1 MSRRHAGRRAVEAP
15 PPPVRRA
22 APIARPP
29 QYKLDQSLM
38 YKLEQQHEAALSR
51 ARAAV
56 ANSED
61 ALSRLDVNLAPSS
74 AGACSGG
81 QQALTHPHAVFIP
94 GYAYEAP
101 AVRSAPPPL
110 PEYGAQY
117 GAPAASSHA
126 FAELV
131 HARRQGSLDRATVAT
146 AGFGGGGG
154 GGGGGGMPAYGNLAA
169 YRPEG
174 NSVPAVRPP
183 VTDFTSAC
191 GMAGFADA
199 VAAHLRG
206 TSATGTST
214 PSAHGGVGTS
224 VAAQL
229 ILSSRELAAQ
239 LMEAAQRQVLTATAL
254 STAAAQTT
262 CSRRPD
268 EYQFRRPPAVKIG
281 NGVNGAAHVHGSIV
295 SGGGGGGEGGTA
307 AANVPPARTAAPAR
321 TIVGASSPLPFSPGL
336 SPGHR
341 PPPSLTLG
349 QSHLNGTT
357 ASPTGHVSPS
367 PQYPTAR
374 REVEA
379 IVAAM
384 KQLPEGMGA
393 SERAAQVAAISNA
406 ISSQLASAS
415 EAHSHGRPPVET
427 ALRRRY
433 TEAAFAAVSPQTHL
447 QTQTRTANTA
457 SGLSAQQTASRP
469 RPPGQTAGRETMYGS
484 RQ

>member
-1 MSRRHAGRRAVEAP
+1 
-15 PPPVRRA
+15 
-22 APIARPP
+22 
-29 QYKLDQSLM
+29 M

-117 GAPAASSHA
+117 GAPSASSHAPAASSHA

-146 AGFGGGGG
+146 AGLGGGGG

-183 VTDFTSAC
+183 VTDFTSAS

-199 VAAHLRG
+199 VAAHLR
-206 TSATGTST
+206 GTST

-281 NGVNGAAHVHGSIV
+281 NGVNGAAHVHGSLV
-295 SGGGGGGEGGTA
+295 SGGGGGGEGGAA

-321 TIVGASSPLPFSPGL
+321 TIAGASSPLPFSPGL

-341 PPPSLTLG
+341 PPPSLILG

-415 EAHSHGRPPVET
+415 EVHSHGRPPVET

-457 SGLSAQQTASRP
+457 SGLSAQQTATRP

>member
-1 MSRRHAGRRAVEAP
+1 
-15 PPPVRRA
+15 
-22 APIARPP
+22 
-29 QYKLDQSLM
+29 M

-117 GAPAASSHA
+117 GAPSASSHAPAASSHA

-154 GGGGGGMPAYGNLAA
+154 GGGGGMPAYGNLAGNLAA

-191 GMAGFADA
+191 GMTGFADA

-307 AANVPPARTAAPAR
+307 TANVPPARTAAPAR
-321 TIVGASSPLPFSPGL
+321 TIAGASSPLPFSPGL

-341 PPPSLTLG
+341 PPPSLILG

-457 SGLSAQQTASRP
+457 SGLSAQQTATRP

>member
-1 MSRRHAGRRAVEAP
+1 
-15 PPPVRRA
+15 
-22 APIARPP
+22 
-29 QYKLDQSLM
+29 M

-94 GYAYEAP
+94 GYAYETT

-117 GAPAASSHA
+117 GAPSASSHAPAASSHA

-131 HARRQGSLDRATVAT
+131 HARRQGSLDRATMAT
-146 AGFGGGGG
+146 AGLGGGGG

-191 GMAGFADA
+191 GMTGFADA

-214 PSAHGGVGTS
+214 PSVHGGVGTS

-321 TIVGASSPLPFSPGL
+321 TIAGASSPLPFSPGL

-341 PPPSLTLG
+341 PPPSLILG

-457 SGLSAQQTASRP
+457 SGLSAQQTATRP

>member
-1 MSRRHAGRRAVEAP
+1 
-15 PPPVRRA
+15 
-22 APIARPP
+22 
-29 QYKLDQSLM
+29 M

-117 GAPAASSHA
+117 GAPSASSHAPAASSHA

-146 AGFGGGGG
+146 AGLGGGGG
-154 GGGGGGMPAYGNLAA
+154 GGGGGGMPAYGNLAGNLAA

-307 AANVPPARTAAPAR
+307 TANVPPARTAAPAR
-321 TIVGASSPLPFSPGL
+321 TIAGASSPLPFSPGL

-457 SGLSAQQTASRP
+457 SGLSAQQTATRP